1 MNVKLSATEKIKI
14 LNSDDVFT
22 VMRGILLREDKID
35 KNREH
40 FWVVGLATSNR
51 ILFIELISMG
61 SVNATVVEPMEVFS
75 FALQKR
81 AVKIIMV
88 HNHPGGELAPSDK
101 DLDITDRMIQV
112 GKIVNTPV
120 LDHLIISTK
129 TYMSFTNSGIMS
141 QLELST
147 KYVPPFELVE
157 RVKADAQ
164 KLNDMYRRS
173 EQRFIENE
181 KKLKEKLK
189 DKAKAVKE
197 EKAKA
202 KAEKA
207 KAVKEERAKADA
219 KVKQAKIEMAKGMM
233 KKGLSLK
240 NIAELTGLSL
250 AEIRKL

>member
-207 KAVKEERAKADA
+207 KAVKE
-219 KVKQAKIEMAKGMM
+219 AKIEMAKGMM